1 MSAPDDAPPAG
12 HDVGAIRN
20 VGICA
25 HIDAGK
31 TTLTERVLHLTGRE
45 RFVGRVDEGTS
56 VMDWMAEERERGIT
70 IAAAATRVRWGDAEI
85 NLVDTPG
92 HVDFTVEVERCMR
105 VLDGAVLVLDSTKGV
120 EPQTETV
127 WRQIA
132 ARGLPA
138 IAFANKCE
146 RPGADVLECARSVVE
161 RLGARAVVV
170 AYPVGGGDTEEPL
183 SAIIDLVAME
193 AWGLDGRGQRLAVEV
208 PAEAL
213 EEAAV
218 LRAELVDALAD
229 RDEVLFEA
237 VCEGRDP
244 SADEVLR
251 SLRTLTRAREVVP
264 LFCGAALPGV
274 GVPLLLDG
282 VAQLLPSPADAA
294 PPEVFDAAS
303 GAPQRGAPLP
313 EPLALCFKVHSKVR
327 RGVRSD
333 LTFVRVHR
341 GSLVPGTRLWNGRSG
356 VTEEVG
362 SVLRIHASDVE
373 HIDEAGAGDIVAL
386 GGLKATGTGD
396 TLIVEGSELRLEPPR
411 VPTPVLGVLVEPRRD
426 EERIPLRDALE
437 QLAREDPSL
446 KVSEDRASGQWLL
459 EGMGE
464 LHIDIALARLLAE
477 FGVEP
482 RVGPPR
488 VAFREVVGAEAAG
501 AGSVER
507 TLEAARA
514 HAEVELRLEPLADL
528 AASLDVEGLPREKR
542 VFGGRTW
549 RGIRAALRAEASSGP
564 LAGHPLCGTRIRVTA
579 ARSATGE
586 APEAVWEQAAV
597 AALREA
603 LKGALAL
610 GAVQLLEPWMS
621 FIVDT
626 PVDVSSGVI
635 GDLNAR
641 RANMEEIVS
650 TGTQSRRVS
659 GTAPLRTLIGYSTE
673 LRSLSKGRATF
684 NLRPAGLAPSA

>member
-1 MSAPDDAPPAG
+1 MDAPDTPPE
-12 HDVGAIRN
+12 AIRN

-31 TTLTERVLHLTGRE
+31 TTLTEQVLFLTGRE
-45 RFVGRVDEGTS
+45 RYVGRVDEGTS

-70 IAAAATRVRWGDAEI
+70 IAAAATRVRWAGAEI

-105 VLDGAVLVLDSTKGV
+105 VLDGAVVVLDATKGV

-127 WRQIA
+127 WRQVA

-146 RPGADVLECARSVVE
+146 RPGADVLACQASIRE

-183 SAIIDLVAME
+183 RGVVDLVEMRAH
-193 AWGLDGRGQRLAVEV
+193 GVDRQGQRREIELAD
-208 PAEAL
+208 AL
-213 EEAAV
+213 REEAQV
-218 LRAELVDALAD
+218 LRAELVDALGD

-237 VCEGRDP
+237 ICEGREP
-244 SADEVLR
+244 TADELRR

-264 LFCGAALPGV
+264 LFCGAALLGH

-282 VAQLLPSPADAA
+282 VARLLPSPAEAV
-294 PPEVFDAAS
+294 PPELFDGPAG
-303 GAPQRGAPLP
+303 GAYRGALP

-333 LTFVRVHR
+333 LTFVRVYR
-341 GSLVPGTRLWNGRSG
+341 GRIEPGTRVWNGRAG

-362 SVLRIHASDVE
+362 SVLRIHASEVE
-373 HIDEAGAGDIVAL
+373 HIDGARGGDIVAL
-386 GGLKATGTGD
+386 GGLRATGTGD
-396 TLIVEGSELRLEPPR
+396 TLVVEGCDLRLEPPR
-411 VPTPVLGVLVEPRRD
+411 VPTPMLGVAVEPRRD
-426 EERIPLRDALE
+426 VERLPLRDALE

-446 KVSEDRASGQWLL
+446 KVAEDRGSGQWLL

-464 LHIDIALARLLAE
+464 LHLEIALARLRAE

-488 VAFREVVGAEAAG
+488 VAYREAVRVAARG

-507 TLEAARA
+507 VLDGQRA
-514 HAEVELRLEPLADL
+514 QGEVELVLEPLEDP
-528 AASLDVEGLPREKR
+528 AAPVDVAGLPRADAGSGE
-542 VFGGRTW
+542 GPLDGRTW
-549 RGIRAALRAEASSGP
+549 RSIRAALLAEAGTGP
-564 LAGHPLCGTRIRVTA
+564 VGGHPLCGTRIRLEA
-579 ARSATGE
+579 ATSPTGG
-586 APEAVWEQAAV
+586 APEAVWDQAAV

-603 LKGALAL
+603 LRA
-610 GAVQLLEPWMS
+610 AVAADGVELLEPWMA
-621 FIVDT
+621 FVVDT

-641 RANMEEIVS
+641 KATMEEIVA
-650 TGTQSRRVS
+650 TGTQGRRVT
-659 GTAPLRTLIGYSTE
+659 GTAPLRTLMGYTTE

-684 NLRPAGLAPSA
+684 NLRPAGLAPYAG